1 MLSGKKRGTEAK
13 RALQKKPCSFSFYP
27 SDRGGGEGRGDWAA
41 TSTSTSAAT
50 LLLNSRAPL
59 SFFSNNTK
67 NKKKTAAGE
76 RNPAAALAVNAG
88 GTSNVLSCAAAQGAH
103 SGTGA
108 PAAVLSPS
116 TIAVFG
122 CPPAPR
128 DLCGDDAVQRPETM
142 YGLTKAHQELL
153 GGYYHRKAGV
163 DYRSF
168 RLPGVISADA
178 PPGGGTT
185 DYACAIFAAAL
196 TTKRFDC
203 YLGPEAEL
211 PFAHMDDVLAG
222 AARLLAAPGA
232 RLSRRTYNVSGF
244 SATPAQWAA
253 AVAARVPGFE
263 VTYSP
268 DFRDGIARSWPA
280 SLDDSSA
287 RRDWGWSPRK
297 GLEETADAMLS
308 RVDAVLRSSDEAA
321 RAWGVPPLRGRSVV
335 VPGGIA
341 AAAAAAAASSS
352 PAVVAT
358 SLSAAP

>member
-1 MLSGKKRGTEAK
+1 
-13 RALQKKPCSFSFYP
+13 
-27 SDRGGGEGRGDWAA
+27 
-41 TSTSTSAAT
+41 
-50 LLLNSRAPL
+50 
-59 SFFSNNTK
+59 
-67 NKKKTAAGE
+67 
-76 RNPAAALAVNAG
+76 
-88 GTSNVLSCAAAQGAH
+88 
-103 SGTGA
+103 
-108 PAAVLSPS
+108 
-116 TIAVFG
+116 
-122 CPPAPR
+122 
-128 DLCGDDAVQRPETM
+128 M

-153 GGYYHRKAGV
+153 GDYFHKKAGV

-196 TTKRFDC
+196 TTKKFDC
-203 YLGPEAEL
+203 YLSPGAEL
-211 PFAHMDDVLAG
+211 PFAHMEDVLAG
-222 AARLLAAPGA
+222 ASRLLSAPGA
-232 RLSRRTYNVSGF
+232 RLSRRTYSVSGF

-263 VTYSP
+263 VSYSP

-280 SLDDSSA
+280 SLDDSCA
-287 RRDWGWSPRK
+287 RSDWGWSPRR

-308 RVDAVLRSSDEAA
+308 RVDSLLRASDAAA

-341 AAAAAAAASSS
+341 AAAVSAASSS
-352 PAVVAT
+352 PAVAAT

>member
-1 MLSGKKRGTEAK
+1 MFPR
-13 RALQKKPCSFSFYP
+13 Q
-27 SDRGGGEGRGDWAA
+27 
-41 TSTSTSAAT
+41 
-50 LLLNSRAPL
+50 
-59 SFFSNNTK
+59 
-67 NKKKTAAGE
+67 KKTAAGE
-76 RNPAAALAVNAG
+76 LNPAAALAVNAG

-103 SGTGA
+103 SGTGT
-108 PAAVLSPS
+108 PAAVFSPS
-116 TIAVFG
+116 TIAVYG

-128 DLCGDDAVQRPETM
+128 KACGDDAVQRPTTM

-153 GGYYHRKAGV
+153 GDYFHKKAGV

-196 TTKRFDC
+196 TTKKFDC
-203 YLGPEAEL
+203 YLSPGAEL
-211 PFAHMDDVLAG
+211 PFAHMEDVLAG
-222 AARLLAAPGA
+222 ASRLLSAPGA
-232 RLSRRTYNVSGF
+232 RLSRRTYSVSGF

-263 VTYSP
+263 VSYSP
-268 DFRDGIARSWPA
+268 DFRDRIARSWPA
-280 SLDDSSA
+280 SLDDSCA
-287 RRDWGWSPRK
+287 RADWGWSPRR

-308 RVDAVLRSSDEAA
+308 RVDSLLRASDAAA

-341 AAAAAAAASSS
+341 AAAVSAASSS
-352 PAVVAT
+352 PAVAAT

>member
-1 MLSGKKRGTEAK
+1 MLSGTKEKKDK
-13 RALQKKPCSFSFYP
+13 RERKKDKAAIFYFLVPSTTTTAHAFFFLPLHLCSSTPPPPPPQKK
-27 SDRGGGEGRGDWAA
+27 
-41 TSTSTSAAT
+41 
-50 LLLNSRAPL
+50 
-59 SFFSNNTK
+59 
-67 NKKKTAAGE
+67 KKKNTSAAGE

-108 PAAVLSPS
+108 AAAVLSPS
-116 TIAVFG
+116 TIAVYG

-128 DLCGDDAVQRPETM
+128 DLCGDDAVQRPSTM

-153 GGYYHRKAGV
+153 GEYYFKKAGV

-203 YLGPEAEL
+203 FLGPDAEL
-211 PFAHMDDVLAG
+211 PFAHMDDVLSG
-222 AARLLAAPGA
+222 AQRLLAAPGA
-232 RLSRRTYNVSGF
+232 RLSRRTYSVAGF

-263 VTYSP
+263 ISYSP
-268 DFRDGIARSWPA
+268 DFRDAIARSWPA
-280 SLDDSSA
+280 SLDDSNA
-287 RRDWGWSPRK
+287 RRDWGWNPQK
-297 GLEETADAMLS
+297 GLEETADSMLA
-308 RVDAVLRSSDEAA
+308 RVDSILRASDEAA

-341 AAAAAAAASSS
+341 AASAAAAAAASAAAPSM
-352 PAVVAT
+352 AAT